1 MTETEKRALI
11 EAFLSDELS
20 LDEIKAFKTSL
31 EEDAELRQLFA
42 QEIELI
48 KSLDPEGDYQRFKEN
63 MDKVGREFFGDGE
76 TRNLD

>member
-31 EEDAELRQLFA
+31 EEDSALRQLFA
-42 QEIELI
+42 QELELI
-48 KSLDPEGDYQRFKEN
+48 KSLDPEGDYQRFKESLE
-63 MDKVGREFFGDGE
+63 KVNRELFGGEE